1 MNFTIVDVGPVGCNR
16 HEFSVFCDGE
26 VIGGMLLRL
35 RRQAGSNLIIGAG
48 PLLIGA
54 NYLNLTGH
62 RRVIDINE
70 FDDCQWISTGEHQ
83 FEVRRNKG
91 LRYIVNKIINKWCDA
106 RGKNT
111 SYVINYE
118 PLDVLDEF
126 MIPFA
131 TDVSPERI
139 EIEYNPGQI
148 GQRDSY
154 TAFLGDRQIGY
165 AIVRGGDEVEF
176 IVTKWATEYTKDQYV
191 NCTELM
197 HKVPYESAILNKD
210 ALKNSFTFLY
220 QRAVLGLPFNE
231 YTIYTMSPDEDVT
244 VDGLF
249 WKKNSPVSLNMSARI
264 KEVLAQKVENKELG
278 RVHMNGMMF
287 QDIVVSFDN
296 GYLVVS
302 KK

>member
-16 HEFSVFCDGE
+16 HEFSVFCGGE
-26 VIGGMLLRL
+26 VIGGMLFRL
-35 RRQAGSNLIIGAG
+35 RRQSGSNLIIGAG

-62 RRVIDINE
+62 RRVIDINK
-70 FDDCQWISTGEHQ
+70 FDDCPWISTGEHQ
-83 FEVRRNKG
+83 FEVRRNEG
-91 LRYIVNKIINKWCDA
+91 LRYIVDKIINKWCDA

-111 SYVINYE
+111 SYTIDYE
-118 PLDVLDEF
+118 PLDILDAF

-131 TDVSPERI
+131 SDALDFNIRI
-139 EIEYNPGQI
+139 EYEAGQI

-165 AIVRGGDEVEF
+165 AIVRGNEVELT
-176 IVTKWATEYTKDQYV
+176 VTKWATGYTKDQYV
-191 NCTELM
+191 KCTELT
-197 HKVPYESAILNKD
+197 HKVPYESAILNQA
-210 ALKNSFTFLY
+210 ALKISFAFMY

-231 YTIYTMSPDEDVT
+231 CTIYTMSPNEDVT
-244 VDGLF
+244 ADGLI
-249 WKKNSPVSLNMSARI
+249 WKKNTPVSLNMSARI
-264 KEVLAQKVENKELG
+264 KEVLAKKVENKELG
-278 RVHMNGMMF
+278 RVQLSGLSF
-287 QDIVVSFDN
+287 QDIVLTFDS